1 MLTIFVFVLVGLL
14 PVLAAFGV
22 LLWGAVFRR
31 DSQAASLTKGVAL
44 GLVAG
49 AIGGLLVGLTLLG
62 LVLALV
68 RFRSH

>member
-1 MLTIFVFVLVGLL
+1 MLAILVFVLVGML

-22 LLWGAVFRR
+22 LLWGAAVRQ
-31 DSQAASLTKGVAL
+31 SSAAASLTKGVAL

-49 AIGGLLVGLTLLG
+49 ALGGLLVGLILIA

-68 RFRSH
+68 RGR